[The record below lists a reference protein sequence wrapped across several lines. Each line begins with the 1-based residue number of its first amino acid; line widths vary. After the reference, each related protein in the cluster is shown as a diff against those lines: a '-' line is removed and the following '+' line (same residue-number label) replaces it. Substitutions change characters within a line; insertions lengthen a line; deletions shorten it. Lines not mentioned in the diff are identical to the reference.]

1 LFFAGQG
8 QSLLANQARAICAVC
23 EVQGEY
29 LEFGSASLSN
39 EVGSKRGRAPSRFL
53 FARRT
58 LFRKRADVRL
68 RAAGSLR
75 QHAPLGGD

>member
-8 QSLLANQARAICAVC
+8 QRRLANQARAICAVC

-29 LEFGSASLSN
+29 LEFAIRKPDETRFGAK
-39 EVGSKRGRAPSRFL
+39 GDARRSRFL

-68 RAAGSLR
+68 RAAGSLS
-75 QHAPLGGD
+75 QHAA